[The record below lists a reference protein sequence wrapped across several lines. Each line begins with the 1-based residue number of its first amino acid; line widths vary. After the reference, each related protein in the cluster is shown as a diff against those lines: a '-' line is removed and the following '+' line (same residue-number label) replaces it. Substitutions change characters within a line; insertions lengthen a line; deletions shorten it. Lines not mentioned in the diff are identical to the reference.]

1 MFGVFV
7 SIELGGATRAR
18 HSVRER
24 ETRVTISFRWKDEQV
39 LCCGTDCQSHEAAVG
54 ERRLAKAEAFC
65 KKDRSH
71 SKRVFTL
78 WNDQWSASSYNL
90 CVERLTI
97 RVESRMG

>member
-7 SIELGGATRAR
+7 SIDSEGVAR
-18 HSVRER
+18 MHNSLCER
-24 ETRVTISFRWKDEQV
+24 ETRGTISFRWKDEQV

-54 ERRLAKAEAFC
+54 ERHLAKAEAFC

-78 WNDQWSASSYNL
+78 WNDQRSPSSYDL
-90 CVERLTI
+90 YVEWLTN